1 MKRFLLLLL
10 FVTNLGIAQNTGIT
24 YQAVI
29 YNPAGEELPG
39 VNNPYAP
46 LINQNICLQ
55 FGVINADGIIEYQEQ
70 AQTTTDAFGMVNLL
84 IGTHPQSGGY
94 ATDFS
99 EVQWTSDPKFL
110 IVDLDVRGNCSNFME
125 ISNQPLSY
133 VPFAHFAE
141 NSSADDTVDA
151 LSLVVDQNQADS
163 DAADATLQ
171 AAIDANAAADAEES
185 AAGNAADAALQLEL
199 DSSQSG
205 AGLQDNGSYVTN
217 TSMNYIN
224 ASTSIVD
231 ATEDL
236 DSAIAT
242 LQELVNT
249 LTERVETLELLHVPV
264 ITLIGEAQLTI
275 DLGSEYTD
283 GGATAEDLD
292 DGDLTESIT
301 VVNGVDSSTPGTYSV
316 IYNVTD
322 SDGNEAE
329 EVVRTVIV
337 PAPVAESYSV
347 NSMDPAVFSDP
358 GFLFMIG
365 PGCDPEEFFYCDGG
379 GNVEITIPND
389 AYSATPES
397 IEVKLTFTWLDEPYN
412 GENGIY
418 LSLNNDEEHLVYN
431 ESYFCYDDYNPEA
444 GPGNWLTVTY
454 EIPVVS
460 WNGDGN
466 NYLFIDSPCFV
477 LAPNANGNYMELTFN
492 Y

>member
-110 IVDLDVRGNCSNFME
+110 IVDLDVRGNCSNFIE

-163 DAADATLQ
+163 DAADATLQAAIDANAAADAEESAAGNAADAALQDDIDANEADNDAAIEAVQGDVDQNELNSDTADATLQ

-322 SDGNEAE
+322 SDGNEADRVTRILE
-329 EVVRTVIV
+329 I
-337 PAPVAESYSV
+337 
-347 NSMDPAVFSDP
+347 
-358 GFLFMIG
+358 IG
-365 PGCDPEEFFYCDGG
+365 EG
-379 GNVEITIPND
+379 
-389 AYSATPES
+389 S
-397 IEVKLTFTWLDEPYN
+397 
-412 GENGIY
+412 
-418 LSLNNDEEHLVYN
+418 
-431 ESYFCYDDYNPEA
+431 
-444 GPGNWLTVTY
+444 
-454 EIPVVS
+454 
-460 WNGDGN
+460 
-466 NYLFIDSPCFV
+466 
-477 LAPNANGNYMELTFN
+477 
-492 Y
+492 